1 MNDKDQQNLEFLLNS
16 SKEIIADWFAMMD
29 HDEHMYALELLAIAS
44 AELHTRS
51 IMLDFNEKQEPELED
66 LTMANAVLAQFLLK

>member
-51 IMLDFNEKQEPELED
+51 IMLDFQEKQEPELED

>member
-51 IMLDFNEKQEPELED
+51 IMLEFQEKQEPELED

>member
-29 HDEHMYALELLAIAS
+29 HDDHMYALELLAIAS

>member
-51 IMLDFNEKQEPELED
+51 IMLDFQEKQEPELED
-66 LTMANAVLAQFLLK
+66 LTMANAVIAQFLLK

>member
-1 MNDKDQQNLEFLLNS
+1 MNDKDQQNLDFLLNS

-51 IMLDFNEKQEPELED
+51 IMLDFSEKQEPELED